1 MAINISSLV
10 IKSEDFKIGK
20 KTYTAKY
27 TPELDDKFS
36 DFLLKM
42 GDLYKR
48 IEDEDRDDDITLDEQ
63 RKVVRDAYTEMADNS
78 KEFLEAALGKQSS
91 DEIIRYVDN
100 RTITLVKIAKAI
112 FEAGQSDELKAK
124 YGSNREQRRNKGND

>member
-10 IKSEDFKIGK
+10 IKSESFKIGNR
-20 KTYTAKY
+20 TYTARY